1 LVSIKLENVTK
12 KFGDVIAVD
21 NLNLEIE
28 DKCFVSLLGPS
39 GCGKTTTL
47 RMIAGVE
54 KPTSGTI
61 YFDDTPVNDLPP
73 KDRDVAMVFQ
83 FYVMYPGMNAF
94 DQIAFPLKVRKLPR
108 DEIVKRVKEAAS
120 LLNIEHILDQPVSKL
135 NIAEQQ
141 RIEIARAI
149 VRKPRVYLLD
159 EPLTNLD
166 AKMRVQMRG
175 ELKHLFETL
184 GVTTVYVTHDQ
195 IEAMSVADKIAVM
208 NFGKLEQ
215 YDAPTVLYEKP
226 KNLFVAGFIG
236 SPPMN
241 FIDCSLIES
250 GGRFYL
256 DAGAFKYDVTD
267 MAETIKEKA
276 TSNQLTL
283 GIRPEH
289 VKIKETREKDAIQGK
304 ISLWEPM
311 GYRCIAHIDMGGIS
325 IQSNTTLQLNKAE
338 TIWISFDKKKIHIFD
353 KKSGELII

>member
-1 LVSIKLENVTK
+1 MVRIKLENVS
-12 KFGDVIAVD
+12 KFFGNKVVVD
-21 NLNLEIE
+21 NVNLEVKDGE
-28 DKCFVSLLGPS
+28 FFCLLGPS

-73 KDRDVAMVFQ
+73 KDRNVTLMFQ
-83 FYVMYPGMNAF
+83 SYALYPHMNVYDNLAY
-94 DQIAFPLKVRKLPR
+94 PLKKIKASK
-108 DEIVKRVKEAAS
+108 DEIDKRVREVAEMLKIDK
-120 LLNIEHILDQPVSKL
+120 LLDRLPKHLSGGEK
-135 NIAEQQ
+135 Q
-141 RIEIARAI
+141 RVALGRAI
-149 VRKPRVYLLD
+149 IKKPKVCLLD

-166 AKMRVQMRG
+166 AKIRVQMRG
-175 ELKHLFETL
+175 ELKQLCNKLKMTFIMATP
-184 GVTTVYVTHDQ
+184 DQ
-195 IEAMSVADKIAVM
+195 LEAITMAERIAVM
-208 NFGKLEQ
+208 NNGKIIQVGTSEEV
-215 YDAPTVLYEKP
+215 YNKP
-226 KNLFVAGFIG
+226 NSLFVAGFVG

-289 VKIKETREKDAIQGK
+289 VKIKETREKDAILGEVMVIEYTRPEIIVNLRIK
-304 ISLWEPM
+304 NLI
-311 GYRCIAHIDMGGIS
+311 I
-325 IQSNTTLQLNKAE
+325 KALAPE
-338 TIWISFDKKKIHIFD
+338 GFYAKAGENLWISFEKVYVYDKKRLIF
-353 KKSGELII
+353 SA